1 MSLWR
6 CCWSSLPPH
15 RTFLVGRSRKVTL
28 WTTSTSSHS
37 LKTLKT
43 QQLADSQEDW
53 WVSRILSHL
62 TWLDN
67 QQVTT
72 ARPQKFEEILPA
84 IDDNYED
91 EPESFIVTATPRSF
105 NVRRKG
111 EQGRRNGGKEVLQLE
126 PLTINSTP
134 GNFRIIQ
141 PIQIVSTVSPPRW
154 SINSCYNHVNQFFF
168 STGPPDFHYQKEKLI
183 SANQTNSFYEI
194 FNFLIGWHFPFW

>member
-1 MSLWR
+1 MAIL
-6 CCWSSLPPH
+6 
-15 RTFLVGRSRKVTL
+15 
-28 WTTSTSSHS
+28 
-37 LKTLKT
+37 
-43 QQLADSQEDW
+43 
-53 WVSRILSHL
+53 LSHL
-62 TWLDN
+62 TWFDN

-84 IDDNYED
+84 IDDNYD

-141 PIQIVSTVSPPRW
+141 PIQIVSTVSPPR
-154 SINSCYNHVNQFFF
+154 
-168 STGPPDFHYQKEKLI
+168 
-183 SANQTNSFYEI
+183 
-194 FNFLIGWHFPFW
+194 